1 MKALVPWPDLAS
13 PEGLELHVY
22 DGQAEPP
29 VREGVELYVLPLAFS
44 SVPLELI
51 AELPDVRVVQTLTA
65 GYEHVTPFLPEH
77 VTLCS
82 GRGIHDVSVAE
93 LATTL
98 TLSSLIGIPGYVRAQ
113 DRGEWDAGPRASL
126 YEKTVVVVGA
136 GSIGSATC
144 ERLAAFGAH
153 VVPVGRTARD
163 GVHGVDELPRLLPDA
178 DVVVLTVA
186 LTDETRGLV
195 DAAFLAQLRD
205 GAMLVNVSRGA
216 VVDTDALLAELYA
229 GRLRAAL
236 DVTEPEPLPEGHPL
250 WSAPGVLIT
259 PHIGG
264 PSSAF
269 PIRAKR
275 FLADQLER
283 FANGEP
289 LLNVV

>member
-1 MKALVPWPDLAS
+1 MKALVPFPDLQS
-13 PEGLELHVY
+13 PGELELYVY
-22 DGQAEPP
+22 DGASEPP
-29 VREGVELYVLPLAFS
+29 VRAGVELYVLPLTFS
-44 SVPLELI
+44 TVPLELI

-93 LATTL
+93 LATAL
-98 TLSSLIGIPGYVRAQ
+98 TLSSLVGIPGFVRAQ
-113 DRGEWDAGPRASL
+113 DRGEWNAGPRASL

-136 GSIGSATC
+136 GSIGTVTC
-144 ERLAAFGAH
+144 ERLRVFGAR
-153 VVPVGRTARD
+153 VVPVARTARD
-163 GVHGVDELPRLLPDA
+163 GVHGVDELPELLPAA
-178 DVVVLTVA
+178 DVVVLTLA

-195 DAAFLAQLRD
+195 DAAFLARMKD
-205 GAMLVNVSRGA
+205 GALLVNVSRGA
-216 VVDTDALLAELYA
+216 VVDTDALLAELDA

-236 DVTEPEPLPEGHPL
+236 DVTEPEPLPEGHAL
-250 WSAPGVLIT
+250 WAAPGVLIT
-259 PHIGG
+259 PHVGG

-283 FANGEP
+283 FVKGDA
-289 LLNVV
+289 LLNIV